1 MKVFGKNVNGRKCFP
16 GAAFGFVV
24 GVLLAICSANNLY
37 ALSVTDNARK
47 VTLENG
53 LTVILKEDH
62 SASVAAIQVWVMTGS
77 ANETEQEAG
86 ITHVIE
92 HMIFK
97 GTPSRKMGEIA
108 KTIEAAGGNIN
119 AYTSFDRTVYFV
131 EIPGSHF
138 YTGLDVLLDAVQH
151 SLFDEMELA
160 KEKEV
165 VLEEY
170 RRSLDIP
177 QNELGKEVMAL
188 SYKKHY
194 YRRPIIGYEE
204 SIRGID
210 REAILKYIDKWY
222 VPENMVLVAVGDFD
236 ADSALQKIRAL
247 TKDFPRKPVSDFR
260 SPVEPPQTALRKIVK
275 KDQGEAG
282 LYESLVAYP
291 FDQQ

>member
-1 MKVFGKNVNGRKCFP
+1 M
-16 GAAFGFVV
+16 
-24 GVLLAICSANNLY
+24 
-37 ALSVTDNARK
+37 
-47 VTLENG
+47 ENG

-62 SASVAAIQVWVMTGS
+62 SAPVAAIQVWVMTGS
-77 ANETEQEAG
+77 AHETEEEAG

-108 KTIEAAGGNIN
+108 KTIEASGGNIN
-119 AYTSFDRTVYFV
+119 AYTSFDRTVYYV

-138 YTGLDVLLDAVQH
+138 DTGLDVLLDAVQH
-151 SLFDEMELA
+151 SLFDETELA

-177 QNELGKEVMAL
+177 ENELGKAVMAL

-194 YRRPIIGYEE
+194 YGRPIIGYEKT
-204 SIRGID
+204 IRSID
-210 REAILKYIDKWY
+210 RQAILKYMAKWY

-236 ADSALQKIRAL
+236 SDSALQKVRSL
-247 TKDFPRKPVSDFR
+247 VKDFPRESVSRFK
-260 SPVEPPQTALRKIVK
+260 SPVEPPQTALRKIVN
-275 KDQGEAG
+275 KDRVKQVYMDLLWHIPSINEQRYLSAG
-282 LYESLVAYP
+282 SFGNHFRAGQKLTSL
-291 FDQQ
+291 